1 MKTNNLKKKPTP
13 SEMLSYRTDKLAPSL
28 IREIS
33 EQAYIIPDII
43 PLWFGEG
50 CWPTSEIAIQ
60 AVNQALA
67 ENDHFYQPNNG
78 KLKLRAEICDYYEK
92 VYNLQIDLSN
102 ITVTASGMNG
112 LALVA
117 QALISTGDPVVAI
130 EPSWPNIA
138 ETFRISGAE
147 ISVISLQTNNGR
159 WALDLDQFLSLITS
173 TTKAVLINSP
183 NNPTGWTMSAEDQK
197 RVLEHCRKTN
207 TWIVADD
214 VYSRLCYNG
223 SYAPN
228 FLQICEPNDLVIS
241 VNSFSK
247 AWSMTG
253 WRLGW
258 ITAPKDLESVF
269 AMLTEFNIAGPSGFI
284 QAAGAKI
291 LKEGEEEVKKLQD
304 RLSAALNL
312 TEKRLQ
318 KIPNISFVKPEGA
331 FYSLFRVNGVED
343 SLQLAKDLCH
353 EAKVGLAPGIAFGP
367 DGEGC
372 LRLCYAQ
379 PLNVLNSAFDR
390 LENYFSSL

>member
-183 NNPTGWTMSAEDQK
+183 NNLS
-197 RVLEHCRKTN
+197 
-207 TWIVADD
+207 
-214 VYSRLCYNG
+214 
-223 SYAPN
+223 
-228 FLQICEPNDLVIS
+228 
-241 VNSFSK
+241 
-247 AWSMTG
+247 
-253 WRLGW
+253 
-258 ITAPKDLESVF
+258 
-269 AMLTEFNIAGPSGFI
+269 
-284 QAAGAKI
+284 
-291 LKEGEEEVKKLQD
+291 LK
-304 RLSAALNL
+304 
-312 TEKRLQ
+312 
-318 KIPNISFVKPEGA
+318 
-331 FYSLFRVNGVED
+331 
-343 SLQLAKDLCH
+343 
-353 EAKVGLAPGIAFGP
+353 
-367 DGEGC
+367 
-372 LRLCYAQ
+372 
-379 PLNVLNSAFDR
+379 
-390 LENYFSSL
+390 

>member
-1 MKTNNLKKKPTP
+1 MKTNILKRKSTP
-13 SEMLSYRTDKLAPSL
+13 RELLSYRTDKLAPSL

-33 EQAYIIPDII
+33 EQAYGIPDII

-67 ENDHFYQPNNG
+67 DNDHFYQPNSG
-78 KLKLRAEICDYYEK
+78 KLNLRQEICDYYER
-92 VYNLQIDLSN
+92 VYDLQITLPN

-117 QALISTGDPVVAI
+117 QALISPRDRVVAI

-147 ISVISLQTNNGR
+147 ISVISLQTNNGK
-159 WALDLDQFLSLITS
+159 WELDLDKFLSLITS
-173 TTKAVLINSP
+173 NTKAVLINSP
-183 NNPTGWTMSAEDQK
+183 NNPTGWTMSSEDQK
-197 RVLEHCRKTN
+197 RVLEHCRRTE

-228 FLQICEPNDLVIS
+228 FLHICEPDDLVIS

-258 ITAPKDLESVF
+258 ITAPKELESVF

-291 LKEGEEEVKKLQD
+291 LKDGEGEVKKLQG

-312 TEKRLQ
+312 TEKRLR

-331 FYSLFRVNGVED
+331 FYSLFRVDGVED
-343 SLQLAKDLCH
+343 SLQLAKDLCLK
-353 EAKVGLAPGIAFGP
+353 AKVGLAPGIAFGP

-379 PLNVLNSAFDR
+379 PLNVLDSAFDR

>member
-284 QAAGAKI
+284 QAAGATI

-331 FYSLFRVNGVED
+331 FYSLFRVNGIED

>member
-1 MKTNNLKKKPTP
+1 MSKDIHNKVTPT
-13 SEMLSYRTDKLAPSL
+13 EMLSQRSRKLAPSL

-33 EQAYIIPDII
+33 EEAYGIKDII

-50 CWPTSEIAIQ
+50 CWPTSDIAVE
-60 AVNQALA
+60 AVNKALR
-67 ENDHFYQPNNG
+67 ENDHFYQPNSG
-78 KLKLRAEICDYYEK
+78 KPQLREDICKYYEK
-92 VYNLQIDLSN
+92 VYNLN
-102 ITVTASGMNG
+102 IRVPNVTVTASGMNG

-117 QALISTGDPVVAI
+117 QALVSQNDKVVAI

-147 ISVISLQTNNGR
+147 ISTITLGIKNDRWTLDMDQLLSMITNV
-159 WALDLDQFLSLITS
+159 
-173 TTKAVLINSP
+173 TKAVLINSP
-183 NNPTGWTMSAEDQK
+183 NNPTGWTMSKADQQ
-197 RVLEHCRKTN
+197 RLLEHCRKTS

-214 VYSRLCYNG
+214 VYSRLSYSG
-223 SYAPN
+223 PYAPN
-228 FLQICEPNDLVIS
+228 FLKICDANDLVIS

-253 WRLGW
+253 WSLGW
-258 ITAPKDLESVF
+258 IVAPKQLESVL

-291 LKEGEEEVKKLQD
+291 IRDGESEVQNLKK
-304 RLSAALNL
+304 RLSDALIL
-312 TEKRLQ
+312 TEERLR
-318 KIPNISFVKPEGA
+318 KIPNVSFVKPEGA
-331 FYSLFRVNGVED
+331 FYSLFRVKDVTD
-343 SLQLAKDLCH
+343 SLTLAKDLCR

-379 PLNVLNSAFDR
+379 PLDILNLAFDR
-390 LENYFSSL
+390 LENYFLSR

>member
-1 MKTNNLKKKPTP
+1 M
-13 SEMLSYRTDKLAPSL
+13 
-28 IREIS
+28 
-33 EQAYIIPDII
+33 
-43 PLWFGEG
+43 
-50 CWPTSEIAIQ
+50 
-60 AVNQALA
+60 
-67 ENDHFYQPNNG
+67 
-78 KLKLRAEICDYYEK
+78 
-92 VYNLQIDLSN
+92 
-102 ITVTASGMNG
+102 
-112 LALVA
+112 
-117 QALISTGDPVVAI
+117 
-130 EPSWPNIA
+130 
-138 ETFRISGAE
+138 
-147 ISVISLQTNNGR
+147 
-159 WALDLDQFLSLITS
+159 DQFLSLITS

-331 FYSLFRVNGVED
+331 FYSLFRVNGIED